1 MNILVI
7 GLGLIGGSFC
17 KALTTKTKHSVY
29 GYDVNQDVMQ
39 KAIHDGYIISQ
50 LTPQHFNTAD
60 ITLICLH
67 PEATVTFIESNACNL
82 KRGSVVSDMCGIKAN
97 IVARMSDAAIRAGVR
112 YVGAHP
118 MAGREFGG
126 YDYSIENLYENRSF
140 IITPIDDTDTDA
152 LNTLA
157 CLAKEVG
164 FTTIIKTS
172 PQQHDK
178 TIAYTSQLAHIVS
191 SAYVKSPSIK
201 NEAGFTAG
209 SFQDMT
215 RIATLNENMWT
226 ELFMQNRQPLLE
238 ELTTLINN
246 LSQYRDAL
254 LSSDNITL
262 KELLRQGRLI
272 KETDLKTYSK

>member
-1 MNILVI
+1 MNILII

-17 KALTTKTKHSVY
+17 KALSTKTTHSVY
-29 GYDVNQDVMQ
+29 GFDINKEVTEKAVQD
-39 KAIHDGYIISQ
+39 GSIISE
-50 LTPQHFNTAD
+50 LDPENFNTAD
-60 ITLICLH
+60 VTIICLH
-67 PEATVTFIESNACNL
+67 PEATVKFIESNASNL
-82 KRGSVVSDMCGIKAN
+82 RRGSIVTDMCGIKAN
-97 IVARMSDAAIRAGVR
+97 IVARMSDAAIQAGIR

-126 YDYSIENLYENRSF
+126 YDYAIGNLYENASF
-140 IITPIDDTDTDA
+140 IVTPVDDTDTDA
-152 LNTLA
+152 LNTVTE
-157 CLAKEVG
+157 LAKEVG
-164 FTTIIKTS
+164 FTKIIRTS
-172 PQQHDK
+172 PAQHDK

-201 NEAGFTAG
+201 NESGFTAG

-238 ELTTLINN
+238 ELTTLISH

-254 LSSDNITL
+254 LSSDSITL

-272 KETDLKTYSK
+272 KEVDLSTYSK